1 MEETVAKGTLIV
13 EDRSSLTLDGVDNV
27 LGFDEEYVSL
37 ETRLGK
43 IVIEGRTLKI
53 ESLSKENGVILIS
66 GRINGILYSDE
77 KPAKGVFA
85 RLFK

>member
-1 MEETVAKGTLIV
+1 MEESIAKGTLKV
-13 EDRSSLTLDGVDNV
+13 EDRTSLTLDGVDNV

-43 IVIEGRTLKI
+43 IVIEGRSLKI
-53 ESLSKENGVILIS
+53 ESLSKENGIILIS

-77 KPAKGVFA
+77 KPAKNVFA